1 MKKILIGLC
10 ALLSVFALASCDK
23 EPAIQDYYIDE
34 NGALIA
40 QYDDGTTK
48 DLGTLADTIA
58 NGVEDIEINAEGYY
72 VINEIATD
80 IKAKL
85 PESYVIDTNGNLI
98 VTYTDTTTENLG
110 KFGNDSINTIDTIS
124 ISDDGF
130 YVLNGIKTDIV
141 AVEVFDV
148 TFETGYNE
156 KVSKQT
162 IKDGYKVERP
172 KIERAGYTL
181 NGWYCNGEEWR
192 FNSDVVKN
200 DMILTADWSANEYI
214 VSFNSNGATPI
225 ESITI
230 KTGEFLT
237 LPTPELS
244 LYTFD
249 GWFENDNQINSGEFT
264 YAKNLNLIAK
274 YHRTQYEIAF
284 DSRGGNCINSMKVD
298 SFSTINELPIPTRSE
313 YEFLGWFIE
322 DTKIELP
329 YDFTEGNIEL
339 IAKWRGVSE
348 DYEFEEDETGTGI
361 KLLKYKGN
369 QVDVIIPETLGGKY
383 VTTVAANCFDNN
395 NNIKAIKF
403 HSKVVNFDFKSINS
417 CNTIESL
424 TISSDLETDIVY
436 LFGGESN
443 IPSTLKDIHFCEGS
457 INADSSIF
465 TNLTTR
471 QFELWTNS
479 DLKVL
484 KEDAFYRC
492 NMITKLHLNE
502 GLTKI
507 EMTAIW
513 DMSALTYVNIP
524 STVTDI
530 GWSNFGNCPNL
541 LYLIAPKTIKNT
553 THQSLVA
560 SSAVVLVEYESMP
573 STWDSTTFGYDT
585 TSSKMDIFYGFEKLV
600 ETEDFLYALCKVGNT
615 KRCIII
621 QRYDSNAEYPEFI
634 EEYPVVFTNDNYTKA
649 KE

>member
-10 ALLSVFALASCDK
+10 ALFSFFALASCDK
-23 EPAIQDYYIDE
+23 EPAIKSYYIGD
-34 NGALIA
+34 NGTLIA

-58 NGVEDIEINAEGYY
+58 NGVEDIEINADGYY

-85 PESYVIDTNGNLI
+85 PESYAIDTNGNLI

-172 KIERAGYTL
+172 EIERTGYTL

-200 DMILTADWSANEYI
+200 DMTLTADWSANEYV
-214 VSFNSNGATPI
+214 VSFDSNGATPI

-230 KTGEFLT
+230 KTGEILT

-249 GWFENDNQINSGEFT
+249 GWFEGNNQINSGEFA
-264 YAKNLNLIAK
+264 YAKNLNLVAK

-284 DSRGGNCINSMKVD
+284 DSTGGNFINSMEVD

-348 DYEFEEDETGTGI
+348 DYEFEEDETGAGI
-361 KLLKYKGN
+361 KLLKYKGS
-369 QVDVIIPETLGGKY
+369 QVDVIIPETLGGKT
-383 VTTVAANCFDNN
+383 VTTIGTECFLNN
-395 NNIKAIKF
+395 DDIKSILF
-403 HSKVVNFDFKSINS
+403 HSKVVNFEYKSVYNCRAVQEI
-417 CNTIESL
+417 TISGDTNATLIYIFGSNDNIPATLTTVNFARGSL
-424 TISSDLETDIVY
+424 TYGGNIFKETINRTFKV
-436 LFGGESN
+436 N
-443 IPSTLKDIHFCEGS
+443 IFAELS
-457 INADSSIF
+457 I
-465 TNLTTR
+465 TP
-471 QFELWTNS
+471 
-479 DLKVL
+479 K
-484 KEDAFYRC
+484 DAFYEC
-492 NMITKLHLNE
+492 NAVSEIYFYGSVKTFSSRTICSNYNLR
-502 GLTKI
+502 
-507 EMTAIW
+507 
-513 DMSALTYVNIP
+513 YVNIP
-524 STVTDI
+524 DTVTSI
-530 GWSNFGNCPNL
+530 GMNNFINCPQL
-541 LYLIAPKTIKNT
+541 EYLIVPNSVKSVDYGGLAATDSILLIEAENKTWGSNAYTI
-553 THQSLVA
+553 
-560 SSAVVLVEYESMP
+560 YENEMN
-573 STWDSTTFGYDT
+573 
-585 TSSKMDIFYGFEKLV
+585 IFYGFE
-600 ETEDFLYALCKVGNT
+600 EITHNESFIYALCSVGSVKKAIILDYVDGVTSAEVPEMLAGYVVSFVAKKVN
-615 KRCIII
+615 
-621 QRYDSNAEYPEFI
+621 
-634 EEYPVVFTNDNYTKA
+634 
-649 KE
+649 